1 MAALERSSQELS
13 EKVKLLETRV
23 GALEQDNYAL
33 KEKAS
38 KLQER
43 VKAAAKE
50 NKGIF
55 FFLLCPSSSFLLFS
69 CFSCFDRAKKLV
81 VAKG

>member
-13 EKVKLLETRV
+13 EKVKLLEARV
-23 GALEQDNYAL
+23 GTLEQDNYAL

-50 NKGIF
+50 KKGIL

-81 VAKG
+81 VLKE